1 MGKNSNDKTP
11 VYKKWWFW
19 VIIVICLAGIG
30 GASTMKKDEQN
41 NNGQSASSSNSSVK
55 KDNSYAPGEEFSF
68 DSLTLKISPE
78 YSFSTIDNMFS
89 DDNGKTVVVIPVTV
103 TNNSDSAK
111 SLNMYSYKGYGTE
124 GVELSKPSAYFMDES
139 VDFAGDLQPGSSYT
153 RNMYFLYDGNGTYKI
168 EFGYYKTE
176 ASVSINIEK

>member
-1 MGKNSNDKTP
+1 MSKKNTP
-11 VYKKWWFW
+11 FYKKAWFW

-30 GASTMKKDEQN
+30 GASVMKKDNSENQLTHN
-41 NNGQSASSSNSSVK
+41 SSNSSSEK
-55 KDNSYAPGEEFSF
+55 KDSNYAPGEEFSF
-68 DSLTLKISPE
+68 DNLTLKISPE

-103 TNNSDSAK
+103 TNNDSKAK
-111 SLNMYSYKGYGTE
+111 TLNLYSYKGYGAQ

-139 VDFAGDLQPGSSYT
+139 VDFGGDLQPGSSYT
-153 RNMYFLYDGNGTYKI
+153 KNMYFLYDGNGTYKI

-176 ASVSINIEK
+176 ASVSIEINQ